1 MTSRSHLNLTSNRII
16 DAATHVFAREGIAGA
31 TTREIARLAKVNEV
45 TLFRRFKSKQELLRQ
60 VVLKSS
66 KDYESVFENAPLET
80 IDDVRR
86 TIEAHVAVHLRKL
99 RASEEFVRTFYGEW
113 KRHPDLCRRVLAESD
128 KPVRRKFIEYLKAAQ
143 KKGLIWD
150 ELDVTTAA
158 DALTGMLVAGILRR
172 PFTDREYT
180 NSRFSKTCQNLF
192 FRGIAP

>member
-1 MTSRSHLNLTSNRII
+1 MICESRLNVTSNRII
-16 DAATHVFAREGIAGA
+16 DAATRVFAREGIAGA

-60 VVLKSS
+60 VVLKSG

-113 KRHPDLCRRVLAESD
+113 
-128 KPVRRKFIEYLKAAQ
+128 
-143 KKGLIWD
+143 
-150 ELDVTTAA
+150 
-158 DALTGMLVAGILRR
+158 
-172 PFTDREYT
+172 
-180 NSRFSKTCQNLF
+180 
-192 FRGIAP
+192 

>member
-1 MTSRSHLNLTSNRII
+1 MPTLTDTSQRIL
-16 DAATHVFAREGIAGA
+16 DAATSVFAREGIAGA

-45 TLFRRFKSKQELLRQ
+45 TLFRHFKSKQALLQQ

-66 KDYESVFENAPLET
+66 KDYESVFEDAPIET
-80 IDDVRR
+80 GDDVRR
-86 TIEAHVAVHLRKL
+86 TIAAHVAVHLRKL
-99 RASEEFVRTFYGEW
+99 QDNEEFVHTFYGEW

-180 NSRFSKTCQNLF
+180 NSRFSKTCQKLF

>member
-1 MTSRSHLNLTSNRII
+1 MICESRLKVTSNRII
-16 DAATHVFAREGIAGA
+16 DAATRIFAREGIAGA

-45 TLFRRFKSKQELLRQ
+45 TLFRHFKNKKELLQ
-60 VVLKSS
+60 QEVLKAT
-66 KDYESVFENAPLET
+66 KEYKSVFENAPTET

-86 TIEAHVAVHLRKL
+86 TIEAHVSVYLKKL
-99 RASEEFVRTFYGEW
+99 RASKKFVRTFYGEW
-113 KRHPDLCRRVLAESD
+113 KRHPDLCRRVLMKSD

-150 ELDVTTAA
+150 DIDVTTAA

>member
-1 MTSRSHLNLTSNRII
+1 MICKSRLNLTSNRII
-16 DAATHVFAREGIAGA
+16 DAATCVFAREGIAGA

-45 TLFRRFKSKQELLRQ
+45 TLFRHFKNKKELLQQ

-66 KDYESVFENAPLET
+66 KDYESVFEDAPIET
-80 IDDVRR
+80 GDDVRR
-86 TIEAHVAVHLRKL
+86 TIAAHVAVHLQKL
-99 RASEEFVRTFYGEW
+99 RANEEFVRTFYGEW
-113 KRHPDLCRRVLAESD
+113 KRHPDLCRRILVESA
-128 KPVRRKFIEYLKAAQ
+128 KPVRRKFIDYLKAAQ

-150 ELDVTTAA
+150 DIDVTTAA

-180 NSRFSKTCQNLF
+180 NSHFSKTCQKLF

>member
-1 MTSRSHLNLTSNRII
+1 MPTLTDTSQRIL
-16 DAATHVFAREGIAGA
+16 DAATSVFAREGIAGA

-45 TLFRRFKSKQELLRQ
+45 TLFRHFKSKQALLQQ

-66 KDYESVFENAPLET
+66 KDYESVFEDAPIET
-80 IDDVRR
+80 GDDVRR
-86 TIEAHVAVHLRKL
+86 TIAAHVAVHLRKL
-99 RASEEFVRTFYGEW
+99 QDNEEFVRTFYGEW
-113 KRHPDLCRRVLAESD
+113 KRHPDLCRRILVESA
-128 KPVRRKFIEYLKAAQ
+128 KPVRRKFIDYLKAAQ

-150 ELDVTTAA
+150 DIDVTTAA

-180 NSRFSKTCQNLF
+180 NSRFSKTCQKLF

>member
-1 MTSRSHLNLTSNRII
+1 MPSLTDTSQRIL
-16 DAATHVFAREGIAGA
+16 DAATSVFAREGIAGA

-45 TLFRRFKSKQELLRQ
+45 TLFRHFKSKQALLQQ

-66 KDYESVFENAPLET
+66 KDYESVFEDAPMET
-80 IDDVRR
+80 GDDVRR
-86 TIEAHVAVHLRKL
+86 TIAAHVAVHLRKL
-99 RASEEFVRTFYGEW
+99 QDNEEFVRTFYGEW
-113 KRHPDLCRRVLAESD
+113 KRHPDLCRRMLVESA

-143 KKGLIWD
+143 KKGLIWED
-150 ELDVTTAA
+150 LDVTTAA

>member
-1 MTSRSHLNLTSNRII
+1 MISRSHLNLTSNRII
-16 DAATHVFAREGIAGA
+16 DAATCVFAREGIAGA

-45 TLFRRFKSKQELLRQ
+45 TLFRHFKSKQELLQQ

-66 KDYESVFENAPLET
+66 KDYESVFEDAPIET
-80 IDDVRR
+80 GDDVRR
-86 TIEAHVAVHLRKL
+86 TIAAHVAVHLQKL
-99 RASEEFVRTFYGEW
+99 RGNEEFVRTFYGES
-113 KRHPDLCRRVLAESD
+113 KRHPDLCRRILVESA
-128 KPVRRKFIEYLKAAQ
+128 KPVRRKFIDYLKAAQ

-150 ELDVTTAA
+150 DIDVTTAA

-180 NSRFSKTCQNLF
+180 NSRFSKTCQKLF